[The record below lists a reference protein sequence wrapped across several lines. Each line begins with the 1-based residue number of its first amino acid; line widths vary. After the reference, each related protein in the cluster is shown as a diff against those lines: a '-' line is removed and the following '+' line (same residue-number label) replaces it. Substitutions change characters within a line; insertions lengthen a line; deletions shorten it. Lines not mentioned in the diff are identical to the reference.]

1 MEFRK
6 KLLLELEKTFRF
18 NSYVVV
24 YIVRMDRLKILSDM
38 CRSGCD
44 WKLGIR
50 LQVRKFLRMDFY
62 IFD

>member
-6 KLLLELEKTFRF
+6 KLPLKLEKTLRID
-18 NSYVVV
+18 SYVLV

-44 WKLGIR
+44 
-50 LQVRKFLRMDFY
+50 
-62 IFD
+62 